1 MGDGENKEEKND
13 VTTVRPSREMNWPI
27 VLYYI
32 HLHVG
37 ALIGLYY
44 VLTEARVVTT
54 IFGKIFVGKWQ
65 ASGSKWLWKL

>member
-1 MGDGENKEEKND
+1 MGDGEKKEEKTD
-13 VTTVRPSREMNWPI
+13 VPTIRPSREMNWPI

-44 VLTEARVVTT
+44 VFTEARVITT
-54 IFGKIFVGKWQ
+54 LFGKIFVSYCK
-65 ASGSKWLWKL
+65 